1 MPSPWLELIAQVP
14 AGAAEEAAARLIE
27 AGASAVEERP
37 GPPGTLLL
45 LTHFRMEPGATER
58 LRAAEAALSA
68 MGLGKEALTLRQAE
82 DQNWVEKTRGFFTA
96 QPIGERLWLRPPWEN
111 TPPPPGRAE
120 VVIDPGMAF
129 GTGWHPSTRLCLQAI
144 DRLCAERPPARFL
157 DVGCGS
163 GILAMAA
170 LRLGAGE
177 ALALDLDP
185 VAVESTL
192 TAARMNGLE
201 GRLRAG
207 LGTLEVAL
215 LGDWAGRVELLAAN
229 IFLTPLRELMPRF
242 AQALAPPGNGQGG
255 RGVLSGIG
263 YEQADALAQAA
274 EGAGLRVLRRE
285 RLEEW
290 AALEVERP

>member
-1 MPSPWLELIAQVP
+1 MTSPWLELIAQLP
-14 AGAAEEAAARLIE
+14 AEIAEEAAARLIGT
-27 AGASAVEERP
+27 GASAVEERP
-37 GPPGTLLL
+37 GPPGTRLL
-45 LTHFRMEPGATER
+45 LTHFRLEPGAAER

-68 MGLGKEALTLRQAE
+68 MGLGKEAVTLRQVE
-82 DQNWVEKTRGFFTA
+82 DVNWVEKTRGFFTA
-96 QPIGERLWLRPPWEN
+96 QPVGERLWLRPPWEN
-111 TPPPPGRAE
+111 IPPPPGRAE

-129 GTGWHPSTRLCLQAI
+129 GTGRHPSTRLCLLAL

-163 GILAMAA
+163 GILTVAA

-185 VAVESTL
+185 LAVEGTL
-192 TAARMNGLE
+192 AAARMNGLE
-201 GRLRAG
+201 GRARAE
-207 LGTLEVAL
+207 LGTLETSL

-242 AQALAPPGNGQGG
+242 AQTLARPGNGQGG
-255 RGVLSGIG
+255 RGVLSGIC
-263 YEQADALAQAA
+263 YEQADALAAAA
-274 EGAGLRVLRRE
+274 EGAGLRVTRRD

-290 AALEVERP
+290 ASVEVERP